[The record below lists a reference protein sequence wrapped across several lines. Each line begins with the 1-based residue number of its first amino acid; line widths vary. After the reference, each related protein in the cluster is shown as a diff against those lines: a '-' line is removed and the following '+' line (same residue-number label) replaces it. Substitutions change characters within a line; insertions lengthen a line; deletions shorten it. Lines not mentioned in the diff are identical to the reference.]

1 MALDEDGAFKDFVYR
16 GMDSLL
22 KLTSKA
28 ADSIRVASDNAIERL
43 DAAQLDRKLST
54 LYSQLGML
62 SYDRL
67 SVTGSVKAG
76 DEEINQITV
85 AIDSIIAEL
94 ARRKSGECSSKKS
107 GDEK

>member
-1 MALDEDGAFKDFVYR
+1 MALDEDGSFKDFVYR

-43 DAAQLDRKLST
+43 DAAQLDRKLSS

-67 SVTGSVKAG
+67 SVTGSVKAE
-76 DEEINQITV
+76 DEEIRLVTGEISSV
-85 AIDSIIAEL
+85 IDEL
-94 ARRKSGECSSKKS
+94 ARRKSGESSSKKTS
-107 GDEK
+107 DEK